1 MFWVKSKWTNSFRL
15 SFPSYW
21 FVGFWNSFGFF
32 LSVLPSVL
40 LSLSRLCIMELLA
53 AAPQWLTMSQLF
65 SSLRVC
71 PLGSKCQVDRQY
83 YSYLIFMLQES
94 WRHQSSSRLLD
105 RVVRI
110 PSRKQNQSLHLF
122 IEKITV
128 PFLSFCKR
136 NFLFLLECYYSYHVF
151 VNKCIKKQL

>member
-1 MFWVKSKWTNSFRL
+1 MGL
-15 SFPSYW
+15 
-21 FVGFWNSFGFF
+21 WNSFGFF
-32 LSVLPSVL
+32 LSALASVL
-40 LSLSRLCIMELLA
+40 LSLSWLCIMELLA

-71 PLGSKCQVDRQY
+71 PLGSKCQVNGQY

-94 WRHQSSSRLLD
+94 WRRQSSSRLLD

-128 PFLSFCKR
+128 LFLSFCKL
-136 NFLFLLECYYSYHVF
+136 NFSFLLECYYSYQSFMYLLTSALGNSCNAGVWGNVSHAF
-151 VNKCIKKQL
+151 F